1 MKIIAIGW
9 NYPRHNVELGVSAEK
24 PDTPVIF
31 MKPDTAV
38 LKDNSPFFLPDF
50 SSNIHYETE
59 LVVRIGKMGKCVSR
73 KFARR
78 YIDGVGLGVDFTARD
93 LQNQFKEKGNP
104 WELCKAFDNS
114 APISNFLPIEK
125 FPDLSDVHFHL
136 MLNGEKVQDGHTA
149 EMFFPVEEIVE
160 YVSKFITLKTGDLIF
175 TGTPKGVGPVKEGDR
190 LVGYLEG
197 EKMFDF
203 EVK

>member
-125 FPDLSDVHFHL
+125 FSDLSDVHFQL

>member
-38 LKDNSPFFLPDF
+38 LKDNSSFFLPDF

>member
-114 APISNFLPIEK
+114 APISNFLSIDK